1 MVIFMVYLLYGN
13 KEFQINEEI
22 KKISQNIDEMNISKY
37 DLNNDPLSLALEDA
51 ETFSLFSNQKL
62 VIIDNAN
69 MFTGSTAKDSEL
81 IEKYLNNIN
90 KNTILIL
97 IVHND
102 KLDTRKKITKLIKK
116 VGKVL
121 EFNDELDV
129 TSLVRKLLKDYNI
142 DYKTIKLFI
151 DRVGNNPL
159 IIKNEINKIKIYK
172 DQNKTITDEDI
183 LNLTTKLIEIDIFK
197 LIDYIVKKDK
207 DKALELY
214 YEMLKMN
221 EEPIKIIVIL
231 ANQFRIMYQ
240 SKELLK
246 KGYSE
251 KDIASILKIHP
262 YRVKLAIQN
271 SRNYTSE
278 TLLKYLN
285 NLANIDIGIKTGTLN
300 KNLALE
306 LFILK

>member
-1 MVIFMVYLLYGN
+1 MVYLLYGT
-13 KEFQINEEI
+13 KDFSIEEEI
-22 KKISQNIDEMNISKY
+22 KKLSKDIDDMNISKY
-37 DLNNDPLSLALEDA
+37 DLNSDMLSLVLEDA
-51 ETFSLFSNQKL
+51 KTISLFGDKKL
-62 VIIDNAN
+62 IIAENAN
-69 MFTGSTAKDSEL
+69 MFTGSTSKDSEL
-81 IEKYLNNIN
+81 IEEYLNHIN
-90 KNTILIL
+90 ENTILIL
-97 IVHND
+97 VVHND
-102 KLDTRKKITKLIKK
+102 KLDTRKKITKQVKK

-121 EFNDELDV
+121 EFNDDLDM
-129 TSLVRKLLKDYNI
+129 TSLVRRLFEDYNI
-142 DYKTIKLFI
+142 DYKTINLFL

-159 IIKNEINKIKIYK
+159 IIQSEINKIKIYK
-172 DQNKTITDEDI
+172 GNDRNITDEDI
-183 LNLTTKLIEIDIFK
+183 LNLTVKLIEIDIFK

-207 DKALELY
+207 EKALELY

-251 KDIASILKIHP
+251 KDIAATLKIHP

-271 SRNYTSE
+271 SRSYTSK

-285 NLANIDIGIKTGTLN
+285 DLADIDIGIKTGTLN
-300 KNLALE
+300 KDLALE
-306 LFILK
+306 LFILR

>member
-1 MVIFMVYLLYGN
+1 MIYLLYGT
-13 KEFQINEEI
+13 KDFQINEEI
-22 KKISQNIDEMNISKY
+22 KKITTNQNEMNINKY
-37 DLNNDPLSLALEDA
+37 DLNNDLIKNAIEDA
-51 ETFSLFSNQKL
+51 ETISMFGDKKT
-62 VIIDNAN
+62 VIVDNAN
-69 MFTGSTAKDSEL
+69 MFTGITSKDSEI

-90 KNTILIL
+90 INTNLIF
-97 IVHND
+97 IVHNE

-116 VGKVL
+116 VGTVK
-121 EFNDELDV
+121 EFNEEI
-129 TSLVRKLLKDYNI
+129 SPINLVKNLFKNYNI
-142 DYKTIKLFI
+142 ENKTINLFLNRI
-151 DRVGNNPL
+151 GNNPL
-159 IIKNEINKIKIYK
+159 IIQNEVNKIKTYK
-172 DQNKTITDEDI
+172 GDDKTITDEDI
-183 LNLTTKLIEIDIFK
+183 LNLTTKIIEIDIFK

-214 YEMLKMN
+214 YEMLKVN

-251 KDIASILKIHP
+251 KDIASTLKIHP

-271 SRNYTSE
+271 SRNYTKE
-278 TLLKYLN
+278 TILKYLN
-285 NLANIDIGIKTGTLN
+285 DLADIDIGIKTGTLN
-300 KNLALE
+300 KDLAVE

>member
-1 MVIFMVYLLYGN
+1 MVYLLYGT
-13 KEFQINEEI
+13 KEFGIEEKI
-22 KKISQNIDEMNISKY
+22 KTLSKNIDEMNISKY
-37 DLNNDPLSLALEDA
+37 DLNNDMLSLALEDA
-51 ETFSLFSNQKL
+51 KTMSLFGDKKI

-69 MFTGSTAKDSEL
+69 MFTGITSKDSEK
-81 IEKYLNNIN
+81 IEDYLNHIN
-90 KNTILIL
+90 ENTILIFV
-97 IVHND
+97 VHND
-102 KLDTRKKITKLIKK
+102 KLDSRKKITKLIKEK
-116 VGKVL
+116 GKIK
-121 EFNDELDV
+121 EFNDELDS
-129 TSLVRKLLKDYNI
+129 TNLVRRLFKDYNI
-142 DYKTIKLFI
+142 EYSTIKLLI

-159 IIKNEINKIKIYK
+159 ILQNEINKIKIYK
-172 DQNKTITDEDI
+172 ENDKTITDEDI
-183 LNLTTKLIEIDIFK
+183 LNLTVKLIEIDIFK
-197 LIDYIVKKDK
+197 LIDYIIKKDK
-207 DKALELY
+207 EKALELY

-221 EEPIKIIVIL
+221 EEPIKIVVIL

-278 TLLKYLN
+278 TLLKHLN
-285 NLANIDIGIKTGTLN
+285 NLADIDIGIKTGTLN
-300 KNLALE
+300 KDLALE

>member
-1 MVIFMVYLLYGN
+1 MVYLLYGTKN
-13 KEFQINEEI
+13 FQIEEEI
-22 KKISQNIDEMNISKY
+22 KKISKNIDEMNISKY
-37 DLNNDPLSLALEDA
+37 DLNNDLLSLALEDA
-51 ETFSLFSNQKL
+51 KTISLFGDKKI
-62 VIIDNAN
+62 VIVDNAN
-69 MFTGSTAKDSEL
+69 MFTGTTSKDSEE
-81 IEKYLNNIN
+81 IENYLNQIN
-90 KNTILIL
+90 ENTILIF

-102 KLDTRKKITKLIKK
+102 KLDSRKKITKLIKEK
-116 VGKVL
+116 GKIK
-121 EFNDELDV
+121 EFNDELDSV
-129 TSLVRKLLKDYNI
+129 SLVRKLFKNYNI
-142 DYKTIKLFI
+142 EYNTIKLLI

-159 IIKNEINKIKIYK
+159 ILQNEINKIKIYK
-172 DQNKTITDEDI
+172 DNDKNITNEDI

-197 LIDYIVKKDK
+197 LIDYIVKNDK
-207 DKALELY
+207 EKALELY

-221 EEPIKIIVIL
+221 EEPIKIVVIL

-271 SRNYTSE
+271 NRNYTSE

-285 NLANIDIGIKTGTLN
+285 DLANIDIGIKTGTLN
-300 KNLALE
+300 KDLALE

>member
-1 MVIFMVYLLYGN
+1 MVYLLYGT
-13 KEFQINEEI
+13 KDFQIEEEI
-22 KKISQNIDEMNISKY
+22 KKLSKGLDEMNINKY
-37 DLNNDPLSLALEDA
+37 DLNNDLLSLAIEDA
-51 ETFSLFSNQKL
+51 KTMSLFGDKKL

-69 MFTGSTAKDSEL
+69 MFTGSTSKDSE
-81 IEKYLNNIN
+81 IVEEYLNHIN
-90 KNTILIL
+90 ENTTLVL
-97 IVHND
+97 MVHND
-102 KLDTRKKITKLIKK
+102 KLDTRKKITKLINK
-116 VGKVL
+116 VGKVIA
-121 EFNDELDV
+121 FNDELDM
-129 TSLVRKLLKDYNI
+129 TSLVRRLLKDYNI
-142 DYKTIKLFI
+142 DYKTINLFL

-159 IIKNEINKIKIYK
+159 IIQNEINKIKIYK
-172 DQNKTITDEDI
+172 GNDKNITDEDI

-197 LIDYIVKKDK
+197 LIDYIVRKDK
-207 DKALELY
+207 EKALELY

-251 KDIASILKIHP
+251 KDIANILKIHP

-278 TLLKYLN
+278 VLLKNLN
-285 NLANIDIGIKTGTLN
+285 NLADIDIGIKTGILN
-300 KNLALE
+300 KDLALE

>member
-1 MVIFMVYLLYGN
+1 MVYLLYGT
-13 KEFQINEEI
+13 EDFEIEEEI
-22 KKISQNIDEMNISKY
+22 KKLSKGIDEMNISKY
-37 DLNNDPLSLALEDA
+37 DLNNDMLSLALEDA
-51 ETFSLFSNQKL
+51 KTMSLFGDKKL
-62 VIIDNAN
+62 VIVDNAN
-69 MFTGSTAKDSEL
+69 MFTGSTSKDSEL
-81 IEKYLNNIN
+81 IEEYLNHIN
-90 KNTILIL
+90 ENTTLVL

-116 VGKVL
+116 VGKVQ
-121 EFNDELDV
+121 EFNDELDT
-129 TSLVRKLLKDYNI
+129 TSLVRRLFKDYNI
-142 DYKTIKLFI
+142 DYKTIQLFI

-159 IIKNEINKIKIYK
+159 IIQNEINKIKIYK
-172 DQNKTITDEDI
+172 DNDKNITEEDI

-197 LIDYIVKKDK
+197 LIDYIVRKNKE
-207 DKALELY
+207 KALELY

-221 EEPIKIIVIL
+221 EEPIKIVVIL

-251 KDIASILKIHP
+251 KDIASTLKIHP

-271 SRNYTSE
+271 SRNYTSDI
-278 TLLKYLN
+278 LLKNLN
-285 NLANIDIGIKTGTLN
+285 ALADIDIGTKPGTIN
-300 KNLALE
+300 KDLALE

>member
-1 MVIFMVYLLYGN
+1 MVYLLYGT
-13 KEFQINEEI
+13 KDFQIEEEI
-22 KKISQNIDEMNISKY
+22 KKLSKGIDEMNISKY
-37 DLNNDPLSLALEDA
+37 DLNNDMLSLAIEDA
-51 ETFSLFSNQKL
+51 KTMSLFGDKKL
-62 VIIDNAN
+62 VIVDNAN
-69 MFTGSTAKDSEL
+69 MFTGSTSKDSEI
-81 IEKYLNNIN
+81 IEEYLNHIN
-90 KNTILIL
+90 ENTTLVL

-102 KLDTRKKITKLIKK
+102 KLDTRKKITKLVNK
-116 VGKVL
+116 VGKVVA
-121 EFNDELDV
+121 FNDELDM
-129 TSLVRKLLKDYNI
+129 TSLVRRLLKDYNI
-142 DYKTIKLFI
+142 DYKTIKLFL

-159 IIKNEINKIKIYK
+159 IIQSEINKIKIYK
-172 DQNKTITDEDI
+172 GNDKNITDEDI

-197 LIDYIVKKDK
+197 LIDYIVRKDK
-207 DKALELY
+207 EKALELY

-271 SRNYTSE
+271 SRNYSSE
-278 TLLKYLN
+278 ALLKYLN
-285 NLANIDIGIKTGTLN
+285 NLADIDIGIKTGTLN
-300 KNLALE
+300 KDLALE

>member
-1 MVIFMVYLLYGN
+1 MVYLLYGT
-13 KEFQINEEI
+13 KDFQIEEEI
-22 KKISQNIDEMNISKY
+22 KKLSKNIDEMNISKY
-37 DLNNDPLSLALEDA
+37 DLNNDMLSLAIEDA
-51 ETFSLFSNQKL
+51 ETISLFGDKKL
-62 VIIDNAN
+62 VVVENAN
-69 MFTGSTAKDSEL
+69 MFTGSTSKDSEL
-81 IEKYLNNIN
+81 IENYLNNIN
-90 KNTILIL
+90 ENTILVL
-97 IVHND
+97 IVYND
-102 KLDTRKKITKLIKK
+102 KLDTRKKITKLINT
-116 VGKVL
+116 VGKVK
-121 EFNDELDV
+121 EFNDELDA
-129 TSLVRKLLKDYNI
+129 TSLVRRLLKDYNI
-142 DYKTIKLFI
+142 DYRTIQLFI

-159 IIKNEINKIKIYK
+159 IIRSEINKIKIYK
-172 DQNKTITDEDI
+172 GNDKNITDEDI
-183 LNLTTKLIEIDIFK
+183 INLTTKLIEIDIFK
-197 LIDYIVKKDK
+197 LIDYIVRKNKE
-207 DKALELY
+207 KALELY

-278 TLLKYLN
+278 TLLKHLN
-285 NLANIDIGIKTGTLN
+285 DLADIDVGIKTGTLN
-300 KNLALE
+300 KDLALE

>member
-1 MVIFMVYLLYGN
+1 MVYLLYGT
-13 KEFQINEEI
+13 KDFQIEEEI
-22 KKISQNIDEMNISKY
+22 KKLSKGLDEMNINKY
-37 DLNNDPLSLALEDA
+37 DLNNDLLSLAIEDA
-51 ETFSLFSNQKL
+51 KTMSLFDDKKL

-69 MFTGSTAKDSEL
+69 MFTGSTSKDSE
-81 IEKYLNNIN
+81 IVEEYLNHIN
-90 KNTILIL
+90 ENTTLVL

-102 KLDTRKKITKLIKK
+102 KLDTRKKITKLINK
-116 VGKVL
+116 VGKVIA
-121 EFNDELDV
+121 FNDELDM
-129 TSLVRKLLKDYNI
+129 TNLVRRLLKDYNI
-142 DYKTIKLFI
+142 DYKTINLFL

-159 IIKNEINKIKIYK
+159 IIQNEINKIKIYK
-172 DQNKTITDEDI
+172 ENDKTITDEDI

-197 LIDYIVKKDK
+197 LIDYIVRKDK
-207 DKALELY
+207 EKALELY

-251 KDIASILKIHP
+251 KDIANILKIHP

-278 TLLKYLN
+278 VLLKNLN
-285 NLANIDIGIKTGTLN
+285 NLADIDIGIKTGILN
-300 KNLALE
+300 KDLALE

>member
-1 MVIFMVYLLYGN
+1 MVYLLYGT
-13 KEFQINEEI
+13 KEFGIEEEI
-22 KKISQNIDEMNISKY
+22 KTLSKNIDEMNISKY
-37 DLNNDPLSLALEDA
+37 DLNNDMLSLALEDA
-51 ETFSLFSNQKL
+51 KTMSLFGDKKI

-69 MFTGSTAKDSEL
+69 MFTGITSKDSEK
-81 IEKYLNNIN
+81 IEDYLNHIN
-90 KNTILIL
+90 ENTILIF

-102 KLDTRKKITKLIKK
+102 KLDSRKKITKLIKEK
-116 VGKVL
+116 GKIK
-121 EFNDELDV
+121 EFNDELDS
-129 TSLVRKLLKDYNI
+129 TNLVRRLFKDYNI
-142 DYKTIKLFI
+142 EYSTIKLLI

-159 IIKNEINKIKIYK
+159 ILQNEINKIKIYK
-172 DQNKTITDEDI
+172 ENDKTITDEDI
-183 LNLTTKLIEIDIFK
+183 LNLTVKLIEIDIFK
-197 LIDYIVKKDK
+197 LIDYIIKKDK
-207 DKALELY
+207 EKALELY

-221 EEPIKIIVIL
+221 EEPIKIVVIL

-278 TLLKYLN
+278 TLLKHLN
-285 NLANIDIGIKTGTLN
+285 NLADIDIGIKTGTLN
-300 KNLALE
+300 KDLALE

>member
-1 MVIFMVYLLYGN
+1 MVYLLYGT
-13 KEFQINEEI
+13 KDFEIEEEI
-22 KKISQNIDEMNISKY
+22 KKLSKDIDEMNISKY
-37 DLNNDPLSLALEDA
+37 DLNNDMLSLALEDA
-51 ETFSLFSNQKL
+51 KTMSLFGDKK
-62 VIIDNAN
+62 IIIVDNAN
-69 MFTGSTAKDSEL
+69 MFTGSTSKDSDL
-81 IEKYLNNIN
+81 IEEYLNHIN
-90 KNTILIL
+90 ENTTLIL

-116 VGKVL
+116 VGKVQ
-121 EFNDELDV
+121 EFIGELDA
-129 TSLVRKLLKDYNI
+129 TSLVRRLFKNYNI
-142 DYKTIKLFI
+142 DYKTIQLFI

-159 IIKNEINKIKIYK
+159 IIQNEINKIKIYK
-172 DQNKTITDEDI
+172 GNDRNITEEDI

-197 LIDYIVKKDK
+197 LIDYIVRKNKE
-207 DKALELY
+207 KALELY

-221 EEPIKIIVIL
+221 EEPIKIVVIL

-251 KDIASILKIHP
+251 KDIASTLKIHP

-271 SRNYTSE
+271 SRNYTSDI
-278 TLLKYLN
+278 LLKNLN
-285 NLANIDIGIKTGTLN
+285 ALADIDIGIKTGTIN
-300 KNLALE
+300 KDLALE

>member
-1 MVIFMVYLLYGN
+1 MVYLLYGT
-13 KEFQINEEI
+13 KDFQIEEEI
-22 KKISQNIDEMNISKY
+22 KKLSKGLDEMNINKY
-37 DLNNDPLSLALEDA
+37 DLNNDLLSLAIEDA
-51 ETFSLFSNQKL
+51 KTMSLFDDKKL

-69 MFTGSTAKDSEL
+69 MFTGSTSKDSEI
-81 IEKYLNNIN
+81 IEEYLNHIN
-90 KNTILIL
+90 ENTTLVL

-102 KLDTRKKITKLIKK
+102 KLDTRKKITKLINK
-116 VGKVL
+116 VGKVIA
-121 EFNDELDV
+121 FNDELDM
-129 TSLVRKLLKDYNI
+129 TSLVRRLLKDYNI
-142 DYKTIKLFI
+142 DYKTINLFL

-159 IIKNEINKIKIYK
+159 IIQNEINKIKIYK
-172 DQNKTITDEDI
+172 ENDKTITDEDI

-207 DKALELY
+207 EKALELY

-251 KDIASILKIHP
+251 KDIANILKIHP

-271 SRNYTSE
+271 SRNYTSKV
-278 TLLKYLN
+278 LLKNLN
-285 NLANIDIGIKTGTLN
+285 NLADIDIGIKTGILN
-300 KNLALE
+300 KDLALE

>member
-1 MVIFMVYLLYGN
+1 MIYLLYGT
-13 KEFQINEEI
+13 KDYQMQDEI
-22 KKISQNIDEMNISKY
+22 KKLSKGVDEMNISKY
-37 DLNNDPLSLALEDA
+37 DLNNDMLSLALEDA
-51 ETFSLFSNQKL
+51 KTMSLFGDKKI

-69 MFTGSTAKDSEL
+69 MFTGSTSKDSDL
-81 IEKYLNNIN
+81 IENYLNHPND
-90 KNTILIL
+90 KTILIL
-97 IVHND
+97 LVHND
-102 KLDTRKKITKLIKK
+102 KIDTRKKITKLVKK
-116 VGKVL
+116 VGKVI
-121 EFNDELDV
+121 EFNDEIDNI
-129 TSLVRKLLKDYNI
+129 SLVRRLLKDYNI
-142 DYKTIKLFI
+142 DYKTINLFL
-151 DRVGNNPL
+151 DRVGSNPL
-159 IIKNEINKIKIYK
+159 IIQNEINKIKIYK
-172 DQNKTITDEDI
+172 GSDKNITDEDV
-183 LNLTTKLIEIDIFK
+183 LSLTTKLIEIDIFK
-197 LIDYIVKKDK
+197 LIDYIVRKNK

-221 EEPIKIIVIL
+221 EEPIKILVIL

-271 SRNYTSE
+271 GRSYSSDL
-278 TLLKYLN
+278 LLKNLN
-285 NLANIDIGIKTGTLN
+285 ALADIDIGIKTGTLN

>member
-1 MVIFMVYLLYGN
+1 MVYLLYGT
-13 KEFQINEEI
+13 KDFQIEEEI
-22 KKISQNIDEMNISKY
+22 KKLSKNIDEMNISKY
-37 DLNNDPLSLALEDA
+37 DLNNDMLSLAIEDA
-51 ETFSLFSNQKL
+51 ETISLFGDKKL
-62 VIIDNAN
+62 VVVENAN
-69 MFTGSTAKDSEL
+69 MFTGSTSKDSEL
-81 IEKYLNNIN
+81 IENYLNNIN
-90 KNTILIL
+90 ENTILVL
-97 IVHND
+97 IVYND
-102 KLDTRKKITKLIKK
+102 KLDTRKKITKLINK
-116 VGKVL
+116 VGKVK
-121 EFNDELDV
+121 EFNDELDA
-129 TSLVRKLLKDYNI
+129 TSLVRRLLKDYNI
-142 DYKTIKLFI
+142 DYRTIQLFI

-159 IIKNEINKIKIYK
+159 IIRSEINKIKIYK
-172 DQNKTITDEDI
+172 GNDKNITDEDI
-183 LNLTTKLIEIDIFK
+183 INLTTKLIEIDIFK
-197 LIDYIVKKDK
+197 LIDYIVRKNKE
-207 DKALELY
+207 KALELY

-278 TLLKYLN
+278 TLLKHLN
-285 NLANIDIGIKTGTLN
+285 DLADIDVGIKTGTLN
-300 KNLALE
+300 KDLALE

>member
-1 MVIFMVYLLYGN
+1 MVYLLYGT
-13 KEFQINEEI
+13 KDFQIEEEI
-22 KKISQNIDEMNISKY
+22 KKLSKNIDEMNISKY
-37 DLNNDPLSLALEDA
+37 DLNNDMLSLAIEDA
-51 ETFSLFSNQKL
+51 ETISLFGDKKL
-62 VIIDNAN
+62 VVVENAN
-69 MFTGSTAKDSEL
+69 MFTGSTSKDSEL

-90 KNTILIL
+90 ENTILVL
-97 IVHND
+97 TVHND
-102 KLDTRKKITKLIKK
+102 KLDTRKKITKLINN
-116 VGKVL
+116 VGKVK
-121 EFNDELDV
+121 EFNDELDA
-129 TSLVRKLLKDYNI
+129 TSLVRRLLKDYNI

-159 IIKNEINKIKIYK
+159 IIRSEINKIKIYK
-172 DQNKTITDEDI
+172 GNDKNITDEDI
-183 LNLTTKLIEIDIFK
+183 INLTTKLIEIDIFK
-197 LIDYIVKKDK
+197 LIDYIVRKNKE
-207 DKALELY
+207 KALELY

-278 TLLKYLN
+278 TLLKHLN
-285 NLANIDIGIKTGTLN
+285 DLADIDVGIKTGTLN
-300 KNLALE
+300 KDLALE